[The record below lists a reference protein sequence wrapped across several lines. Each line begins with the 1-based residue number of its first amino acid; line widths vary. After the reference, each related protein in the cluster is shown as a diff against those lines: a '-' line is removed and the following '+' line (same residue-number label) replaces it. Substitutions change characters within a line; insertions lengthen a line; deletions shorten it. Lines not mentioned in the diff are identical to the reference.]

1 MRAWSIK
8 VLVMTIGSIL
18 LLALQF
24 ISTQAYTFNDERI
37 IRQASELVPWCKAKA
52 EYMYMAKGEFTY
64 QWTASYHDKSNMLY
78 VDGKLRVHS
87 DDVPVRCRLPSGGRE
102 ADALIEIDDPKVFG

>member
-1 MRAWSIK
+1 MG
-8 VLVMTIGSIL
+8 IGTAV

-52 EYMYMAKGEFTY
+52 EYMYMAKGESTY
-64 QWTASYHDKSNMLY
+64 QWAALYHDKSNMLY

-102 ADALIEIDDPKVFG
+102 ADALIEIEDPKVFGP